1 MTKFK
6 LNRLALIIGA
16 SLLSNLATAADVDT
30 TAEAL
35 KNNKQKLEVIE
46 VTSSG
51 RNTIATKTAMNITAM
66 GEEELRRKN
75 IADIKSLIKDSTVI
89 SSPGNSSRF
98 SDSVTVRG
106 LNVANVNANN
116 LERFTTSTLAYYLDS
131 TPLPNIAYRIKDVA
145 RVETLLGPQGTLY
158 GGGSLGGTVRYITN
172 KPQLG
177 EFQFDFNTS
186 IYQVKEGSISNDT
199 DVTVNVPVSDTVAMR
214 VNVARLDDRGFTDR
228 KMNAVWLEDDETH
241 FGSPDRAQELYKDD
255 DWERTDSARI
265 QLLWQPSDNFKVNF
279 SHIEQDQLAHGTRG
293 ASLWDVDE
301 ACAAQGLSSED
312 CTYTPAT
319 APLQVDEY
327 TVQSVHEEYSDRGF
341 SMSSIDLDWSLGF
354 AELSSSTSYYT
365 DERVGQGDYIGE
377 GYIYYGWIDG
387 LGADQTRESAYMTF
401 DNSNEG
407 ISHETRLTSNSSGPL
422 SWIVGV
428 YYTDTDSSL
437 KFWEHFRGLDN
448 AMFDA
453 WGGFDANDLYPDR
466 KEGDIGYFEDI
477 SSSYMELALFGEL
490 SYEITDAWD
499 VTIGARVFNWED
511 KAYKNISDYTGAIGI
526 TEDVSTDEGNGE
538 SIFKFNTSYDIN
550 DDNLIYFTASEGYRR
565 GGTNGFRDEGDLSVK
580 ESTQRFEPDTTTNYE
595 LGYKGYM
602 LDKDLYLQA
611 NIFQIEWQNTQT
623 YYDQT
628 LGGIFPLNGT
638 TNGPDSESKGF
649 EMQLRYSIT
658 DELSF
663 KLSSATSE
671 AEFTETKT
679 VCLYEGADD
688 MPGQECSTWLE
699 GDKLGGAP
707 KWRHNASL
715 DYSTELGN
723 GYLGANLR
731 ARYTDEVLSGRQTR
745 GEDPFIFEAYTTF
758 DASVTYG
765 VDNWNATLWVDN
777 IANDLTQ
784 TSYQRVAG
792 PWGYRSINQ
801 RPRTIGLNFSYS
813 YY

>member
-1 MTKFK
+1 M
-6 LNRLALIIGA
+6 
-16 SLLSNLATAADVDT
+16 
-30 TAEAL
+30 
-35 KNNKQKLEVIE
+35 
-46 VTSSG
+46 
-51 RNTIATKTAMNITAM
+51 
-66 GEEELRRKN
+66 
-75 IADIKSLIKDSTVI
+75 
-89 SSPGNSSRF
+89 
-98 SDSVTVRG
+98 
-106 LNVANVNANN
+106 
-116 LERFTTSTLAYYLDS
+116 
-131 TPLPNIAYRIKDVA
+131 
-145 RVETLLGPQGTLY
+145 
-158 GGGSLGGTVRYITN
+158 
-172 KPQLG
+172 
-177 EFQFDFNTS
+177 
-186 IYQVKEGSISNDT
+186 
-199 DVTVNVPVSDTVAMR
+199 
-214 VNVARLDDRGFTDR
+214 
-228 KMNAVWLEDDETH
+228 
-241 FGSPDRAQELYKDD
+241 
-255 DWERTDSARI
+255 
-265 QLLWQPSDNFKVNF
+265 
-279 SHIEQDQLAHGTRG
+279 
-293 ASLWDVDE
+293 
-301 ACAAQGLSSED
+301 
-312 CTYTPAT
+312 
-319 APLQVDEY
+319 
-327 TVQSVHEEYSDRGF
+327 
-341 SMSSIDLDWSLGF
+341 
-354 AELSSSTSYYT
+354 
-365 DERVGQGDYIGE
+365 
-377 GYIYYGWIDG
+377 
-387 LGADQTRESAYMTF
+387 
-401 DNSNEG
+401 
-407 ISHETRLTSNSSGPL
+407 
-422 SWIVGV
+422 
-428 YYTDTDSSL
+428 
-437 KFWEHFRGLDN
+437 
-448 AMFDA
+448 
-453 WGGFDANDLYPDR
+453 GGFDANLLYPDR
-466 KEGDIGYFEDI
+466 KEADIGYFEDI
-477 SSSYMELALFGEL
+477 SSSYTELALFGEL

-499 VTIGARVFNWED
+499 VTVGARVFNWED
-511 KAYKNISDYTGAIGI
+511 TAYKNISDYTGAIGI
-526 TEDVSTDEGNGE
+526 TEDISTDKGNGE

-550 DDNLIYFTASEGYRR
+550 DDNLMYFTASEGYRR
-565 GGTNGFRDEGDLSVK
+565 GGTNGFRDEGDLKVK

-595 LGYKGYM
+595 LGYKGYV

-611 NIFQIEWQNTQT
+611 NIFQIEWKNTQT

-628 LGGIFPLNGT
+628 LAGIFPLNGT

-658 DELSF
+658 DEFSF